1 MEEMIEA
8 LENNC
13 VGANLIDGPK
23 GPIGKVKPGAVRMA
37 QRSGAVLVPCVVIP
51 ESARFFNSWD
61 RFFIPKPLSRITIK
75 FGSMVS
81 PDAIMTREEF
91 EQTRVHL
98 ETVMAP
104 YLCI

>member
-1 MEEMIEA
+1 
-8 LENNC
+8 
-13 VGANLIDGPK
+13 
-23 GPIGKVKPGAVRMA
+23 
-37 QRSGAVLVPCVVIP
+37 
-51 ESARFFNSWD
+51 
-61 RFFIPKPLSRITIK
+61 
-75 FGSMVS
+75 VS